1 MCNRK
6 TNNEMKK
13 LILIAVLLWAGA
25 LFAQTD
31 SVQTQKV
38 TVTRTYEP
46 QVRDADKINVNPP
59 QTVSEDF
66 RKIPVDYQLRP
77 VEAVSTFKAEKGAMA
92 RPRIS
97 RTLTENRPGYA
108 RFSVGWPGQA
118 RLAGG
123 YVHTTAN
130 DWQTGGE
137 LRFAYLGGRE
147 YDGPDAMMRT
157 TLALHPFAEK
167 DGDLLRMK
175 YRLDYDLLA
184 SQFQVLTGSPT
195 AFGYHRI
202 NPAVQL
208 DFHRTVFKNVEAG
221 YRFLT
226 GYTLGEHQFK
236 LGWENVFPI
245 GGFAV
250 HTRWDIDELTGR
262 ADTISYNNFQA
273 GFAPSLQLEK
283 EKLLFKLGLKLYYQ
297 NRTDV
302 NDQVLF
308 YPDLSVDFRMIDEYL
323 TVYIG
328 YSGGLETRSYD
339 RLLRQTPYVNTSRDL
354 RPTSTAY
361 RVAGGFK
368 GALSSRMAY
377 TLELGVERHNDFP
390 FLASDTTGGMQ
401 RFMPLFDNLDD
412 YYFKVLLSYVHPG
425 FFETKIRFLY
435 GQYTPETLSKAF
447 NIPDYSVAWL
457 LRFDIG
463 KFGWESEL
471 AYVGPRF
478 DFALSAPV
486 KLPEYVDTRLNLS
499 YRLDKHWKIF
509 LTGNDLLNQAPMH
522 YLNYPGRG
530 LAISAGVFYGF

>member
-1 MCNRK
+1 
-6 TNNEMKK
+6 MKRIL
-13 LILIAVLLWAGA
+13 LIIPALLWAVA
-25 LFAQTD
+25 LYGQAD

-97 RTLTENRPGYA
+97 RTLAENRPGYA
-108 RFSVGWPGQA
+108 RMSVGWPGQI

-123 YVHTTAN
+123 YVHTTDS

-137 LRFAYLGGRE
+137 LRFAYLGQRE
-147 YDGPDAMMRT
+147 FDGPDAMMKS

-167 DGDLLRMK
+167 NGDLLRMK
-175 YRLDYDLLA
+175 YRLDYDMLV
-184 SQFQVLTGSPT
+184 SIFQPFTDNLVG
-195 AFGYHRI
+195 FGYHRI
-202 NPAVQL
+202 NPSAQF
-208 DFHRTVFKNVEAG
+208 DFHRTVFKNIKAG

-226 GYTLGEHQFK
+226 GYTLAEHNFK

-250 HTRWDIDELTGR
+250 HAHWDINELTGR
-262 ADTISYNNFQA
+262 ADTARYNNFQA

-297 NRTDV
+297 NRTNV
-302 NDQVLF
+302 NDQILF
-308 YPDLSVDFRMIDEYL
+308 YPDISVDFRMIDEYL
-323 TVYIG
+323 TLYID
-328 YSGGLETRSYD
+328 YTGGLETRSYD

-361 RVAGGFK
+361 RIAGGFK

-377 TLELGVERHNDFP
+377 ELQLGVERHNDYP
-390 FLASDTTGGMQ
+390 FLVSDTTDGKQ
-401 RFMPLFDNLDD
+401 RFTPVYDNLDD

-435 GQYTPETLSKAF
+435 GQYTPETLAKPF

-457 LRFDIG
+457 LRFNIG

-471 AYVGPRF
+471 AYVAPRF
-478 DFALSAPV
+478 DRLSTGTV

-499 YRLDKHWKIF
+499 YRMNKHWKIF
-509 LTGNDLLNQAPMH
+509 LTGIDLLNQAPMR

-530 LAISAGVFYGF
+530 LGISAGAFYSF